1 MNLTFDSEEIRDI
14 ILSTLALGIIF
25 SVGNGLS
32 LISISLIT
40 VIVALSFI
48 PHELAHKFAAMH
60 YKCFARY
67 EMWRNGLLIALLLAI
82 ATKGNFVFAAPGA
95 VVIYTVY
102 QNRYG
107 LRHIVLSARQNG
119 IISTAGPLTNIG
131 IAMLFGIFAPQFFL
145 TSSIVNI
152 NLFLAMFN
160 LLPIPP
166 LDGSKV
172 FHWSMIVWA
181 LMMGLAFGLQYVI

>member
-1 MNLTFDSEEIRDI
+1 MNLTFDGEEIRDI
-14 ILSTLALGIIF
+14 IISTIALGVIF
-25 SVGNGLS
+25 SIGNGLS
-32 LISISLIT
+32 LANVSFIT
-40 VIVALSFI
+40 AIVALSFI

-67 EMWRNGLLIALLLAI
+67 EMWRSGLIIALLLAV
-82 ATKGNFVFAAPGA
+82 ATNGNFVFAAPGA

-107 LRHIVLSARQNG
+107 LRHIVLSPRQNG
-119 IISTAGPLTNIG
+119 IISTAGPLTNIA
-131 IAMLFGIFAPQFFL
+131 IALLFGIFAPQFFL
-145 TSSIVNI
+145 TKSIVNI

-172 FHWSMIVWA
+172 FHWSMLVWI
-181 LMMGLAFGLQYVI
+181 LMMGLAFGLNYVI